1 MTLASTR
8 VSTEIGTKEVESL
21 RRRDEDPGTCMN
33 ILSETQSRS
42 QATGCALGSA
52 GYTDHW
58 SFSPIAYGGI
68 GAL

>member
-1 MTLASTR
+1 M
-8 VSTEIGTKEVESL
+8 
-21 RRRDEDPGTCMN
+21 CMN